1 MQNETLSQLSLLY
14 VEDDATVR
22 RNAVEYLSRL
32 CKTVYEASDGKEAIR
47 VWREHRPD
55 IIITDISMPRLDG
68 LDMAAY
74 IRAHDQQVQII
85 VATAFT
91 DTDYLMKAVELH
103 LVKYLVKP
111 VNATKLHAALAQSI
125 SQREDKSKFTVTLT
139 ENCHYNAY
147 TQHIICDG
155 RETKLT
161 KNEGL
166 FLNLLA
172 HHHTRIV
179 HYEEIED
186 AVWPDG
192 TMTPDAIRSLVRALR
207 RKLPDDVIEN
217 SSGIGY
223 RLHAKTAQEPS

>member
-1 MQNETLSQLSLLY
+1 MLSHLSLLY
-14 VEDDATVR
+14 VEDDAAVR
-22 RNAVEYLSRL
+22 RSAVEYLSRL
-32 CKTVYEASDGKEAIR
+32 CKTVYEAGDGKEAIR

-74 IRAHDQQVQII
+74 IRAHDRQVQII

-91 DTDYLMKAVELH
+91 DTDYLMRAVELH

-111 VNATKLHAALAQSI
+111 ITAKKLHEALAQSV
-125 SQREDKSKFTVTLT
+125 SQREDKSRFTITLSDT
-139 ENCHYNAY
+139 CHYNAS
-147 TQHIICDG
+147 TQRIVRDG
-155 RETKLT
+155 QETKLT

-172 HHHTRIV
+172 HHHTRVV

-192 TMTPDAIRSLVRALR
+192 AMTSDAIRSLVRALR
-207 RKLPDDVIEN
+207 RKLPEGVIEN
-217 SSGIGY
+217 ISGVGY
-223 RLHAKTAQEPS
+223 RLHIPGDQRSS